1 MKKIVVCS
9 GGMVNVDGVP
19 EEIKLLPLGLV
30 KSQKGDFVVDDES
43 VQMIINHFKNRRLDL
58 VIDYEHQTLKDI
70 QAPAGGWITDIYKG
84 DDAIIAKV
92 KWTEKAADYLKNKEY
107 RYLSPVV
114 IVSKKDRKAR
124 EIHSAALTN
133 TPAID
138 GMFALVN
145 SIDIEEYEDDEE
157 ESTMEL
163 IELAKMLGLPETAT
177 EEEIRKA
184 LNIASKALEEKQK
197 DEPKDGEDTALQAN
211 EGCEKEQV
219 ANSNK
224 GTDPV
229 VLSLLGLK
237 DDAKTEDVAASIMAL
252 MSGGP
257 AKELLE
263 LKEEMAKR
271 NAQDLVQMAL
281 KDGKITAAQK
291 DWAEAY
297 ALSDKDGFKSFMDKA
312 PVVVPQ
318 GKMEL
323 KDAPHDSTVEYDV
336 AILKNCGL
344 IKEDVEKFYKED

>member
-1 MKKIVVCS
+1 
-9 GGMVNVDGVP
+9 
-19 EEIKLLPLGLV
+19 
-30 KSQKGDFVVDDES
+30 
-43 VQMIINHFKNRRLDL
+43 
-58 VIDYEHQTLKDI
+58 
-70 QAPAGGWITDIYKG
+70 
-84 DDAIIAKV
+84 
-92 KWTEKAADYLKNKEY
+92 
-107 RYLSPVV
+107 
-114 IVSKKDRKAR
+114 
-124 EIHSAALTN
+124 
-133 TPAID
+133 
-138 GMFALVN
+138 
-145 SIDIEEYEDDEE
+145 
-157 ESTMEL
+157 
-163 IELAKMLGLPETAT
+163 
-177 EEEIRKA
+177 
-184 LNIASKALEEKQK
+184 
-197 DEPKDGEDTALQAN
+197 
-211 EGCEKEQV
+211 
-219 ANSNK
+219 
-224 GTDPV
+224 
-229 VLSLLGLK
+229 
-237 DDAKTEDVAASIMAL
+237 